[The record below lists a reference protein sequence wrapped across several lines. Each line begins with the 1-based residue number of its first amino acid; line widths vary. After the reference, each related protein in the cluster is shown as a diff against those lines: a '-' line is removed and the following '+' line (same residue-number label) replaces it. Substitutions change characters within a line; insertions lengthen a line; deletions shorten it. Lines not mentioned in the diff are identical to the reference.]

1 MFGTP
6 VLGQMLE
13 KKASSLL
20 FREKIKSSYPKVLMN
35 NLAEDV
41 DKRPPNGGYC
51 LLGRAIPS
59 SMDMFSTLD
68 FVLCQ
73 CLSCLRS

>member
-41 DKRPPNGGYC
+41 DKHPPNEGLVFVGTSEPHTSRTALQDAC
-51 LLGRAIPS
+51 VCWFVCDHIP
-59 SMDMFSTLD
+59 
-68 FVLCQ
+68 
-73 CLSCLRS
+73 